1 MTQRL
6 DILLHVDDGL
16 YSTTDKELKDRK
28 FRELRKEFEFTDEHT
43 LSTYLGV
50 HYNYDAE
57 KGYAPRAVR
66 IASAAHSRDCISIS
80 CSSRS
85 FGRLAGTSRL
95 TRLSIYARTKVTSC
109 MRRENALLTCESLL
123 VC

>member
-16 YSTTDKELKDRK
+16 YSTTDKELEDRK
-28 FRELRKEFEFTDEHT
+28 FRELRKEIEFTDEHT

-57 KGYAPRAVR
+57 KG
-66 IASAAHSRDCISIS
+66 IMH
-80 CSSRS
+80 
-85 FGRLAGTSRL
+85 
-95 TRLSIYARTKVTSC
+95 
-109 MRRENALLTCESLL
+109 REQ
-123 VC
+123 